1 MLKWTTL
8 IDVPICANRLIGVS
22 GLIFAVVD
30 DNVTVEEAIANKGQ
44 TVSFGNNFKK
54 ILIYQE
60 TRISMSRN

>member
-1 MLKWTTL
+1 M
-8 IDVPICANRLIGVS
+8 ICTICTNRLIGVS

-54 ILIYQE
+54 NSDL
-60 TRISMSRN
+60 SSN

>member
-1 MLKWTTL
+1 MDGNGGKGGLKNFMLKKTTL

-44 TVSFGNNFKK
+44 TVSYGN
-54 ILIYQE
+54 
-60 TRISMSRN
+60 RV